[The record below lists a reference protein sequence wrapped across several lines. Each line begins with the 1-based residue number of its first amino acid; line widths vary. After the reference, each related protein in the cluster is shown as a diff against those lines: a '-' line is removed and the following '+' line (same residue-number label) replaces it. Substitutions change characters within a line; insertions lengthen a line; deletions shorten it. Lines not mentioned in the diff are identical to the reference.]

1 MFNRLRFTVDD
12 GIATIVLAH
21 PEKLNVLS
29 RELLADLIEAF
40 DRAREASAR
49 AVVLSAEGRA
59 FSSGGDLSDPS
70 TRAGEL
76 AALLDDAY
84 HPTLRA
90 MLDLPMPVICAVNGK
105 VVGGACGLV
114 LACDLVIAAEDA
126 VFDFAFARIGLVP
139 DCGLAWLL
147 PRIVGRNRA
156 RHILLGARHIGAEQ
170 ALALGIVER
179 VVSVEALAATALSV
193 AQGIAAQPSFALS
206 LNKQLLLQADA
217 SGFEALL
224 AAESQAQDRAGKSDD
239 FKALLASMDAR
250 RNP

>member
-12 GIATIVLAH
+12 GIASIVLAY

-40 DRAREASAR
+40 DRARAAAAR

-70 TRAGEL
+70 TRAGDL
-76 AALLDDAY
+76 SALLEDVY

-170 ALALGIVER
+170 ALALGMVER
-179 VVSVEALAATALSV
+179 VVSVEVLASTALSV
-193 AQGIAAQPSFALS
+193 AHGIASQPSFALG
-206 LNKQLLLQADA
+206 LNKQLLVQADSSSLDA
-217 SGFEALL
+217 SL
-224 AAESQAQDRAGKSDD
+224 AAEAEAQDRAGKSDD
-239 FKALLASMDAR
+239 FKALLASMDNR